1 MSCCTWVTV
10 LVATLMVPRPLTEI
24 EPESLTRYLPE
35 TPNSEQV
42 LMLTMSFGS
51 MKTTARFGVD
61 TWIGI
66 KQP

>member
-1 MSCCTWVTV
+1 
-10 LVATLMVPRPLTEI
+10 MVPRPLTEI

-61 TWIGI
+61 TSIGI
-66 KQP
+66 KQA

>member
-1 MSCCTWVTV
+1 
-10 LVATLMVPRPLTEI
+10 MVPRPLTEI

-35 TPNSEQV
+35 TPNSEQA

-51 MKTTARFGVD
+51 MKITARFGVD
-61 TWIGI
+61 TWIGG